1 MTSLELFTVLS
12 GVSAEALSGMEALQ
26 MNIPAAKSHR
36 KPFTRG
42 LLIAAAISILLLLS
56 GCCLYVITRNLNWSK
71 ELEQDLR
78 PYNEATDIGILS
90 KNWMLDEAAIELSAA
105 PPVDGTVE
113 ITCQEWGLNSEGT
126 LNIGTEYWIEKWN
139 GKTYEEIPTLD
150 KTPWILPEQ
159 QVICGTESHWMVN
172 YREKYGELEPGNYRI
187 GLMVSK
193 MGQSGELSELG
204 CFAKFRVQETNLV
217 PYLEKFNQ
225 AYTALINTEAY
236 HILVTDYYHN
246 QMGDNPVEYEARRE
260 EIWKSGND
268 YLETTAVQWLNQ
280 EDFDDSSAG
289 GALMLRSGVGYSV
302 DWAEGGALDQPI
314 SWETLDFVKENSFT
328 LWNIMYEGVYQS
340 AVDVENL
347 DGQLNIMKA
356 HDYGGDI
363 GTEYFEIRAFFDSE
377 GNITRLESAKI
388 PGLTYSEEDRILW
401 DTVEVLPISPEEAA
415 ALMQSIDLTNASPFS
430 FAEDKQQIEAN
441 GYVVKTD
448 GFHNTTAQGQVNI
461 ESAEQLARAEITS
474 KSNIV
479 RVCRDQ
485 DAGIWKV
492 TFTYSQDDS
501 IYYAVYMDNTG
512 VTQMVVSK

>member
-1 MTSLELFTVLS
+1 MTSLELFTTLS
-12 GVSAEALSGMEALQ
+12 GISSDALSGMEELQ
-26 MNIPAAKSHR
+26 MNVPTSASRR
-36 KPFTRG
+36 KPVTRY
-42 LLIAAAISILLLLS
+42 LLIAAIVSILLLLS

-71 ELEQDLR
+71 ELELDLR
-78 PYNEATDIGILS
+78 PYNEDTGIGILS
-90 KNWMLDEAAIELSAA
+90 KNWMLDEAAVNLSAA

-126 LNIGTEYWIEKWN
+126 LNIGAEYWIEKWN

-159 QVICGTESHWMVN
+159 QVICGTESSWTVN
-172 YREKYGELEPGNYRI
+172 YREKYGDLEPGNYRI

-193 MGQSGELSELG
+193 AGQEGEPASLG

-225 AYTALINTEAY
+225 AYMALKSAEAY

-280 EDFDDSSAG
+280 EDFDDPSAG

-302 DWAEGGALDQPI
+302 IWAEGGALDQPT
-314 SWETLDFVKENSFT
+314 SWEALDFVKENNFT
-328 LWNIMYEGVYQS
+328 LWNIMYEDVYQS
-340 AVDVENL
+340 AVDVEHL
-347 DGQLNIMKA
+347 DGQFNIMEA
-356 HDYGGDI
+356 HDYAGDI
-363 GTEYFEIRAFFDSE
+363 ETVYFEIRVFFDSD

-388 PGLTYSEEDRILW
+388 PGLTYSEEDRVIW

-415 ALMQSIDLTNASPFS
+415 QLIQSVDVTHPASFS
-430 FAEDKQQIEAN
+430 FAEDKKQMEEDGLA
-441 GYVVKTD
+441 VKTE
-448 GFHNTTAQGQVNI
+448 GFRNTVAQKQVTI
-461 ESAEQLARAEITS
+461 DSATQLAKAEVSS
-474 KSNIV
+474 KANIIKV
-479 RVCRDQ
+479 FYDK
-485 DAGIWKV
+485 DENLWKV
-492 TFTYSQDDS
+492 TFTYSQDDN
-501 IYYAVYMDNTG
+501 IYYAVYMDNAG
-512 VTQMVVSK
+512 ITQMIVSK

>member
-1 MTSLELFTVLS
+1 MTSMELFTAL
-12 GVSAEALSGMEALQ
+12 GGISAEALSGMEELQ
-26 MNIPAAKSHR
+26 TNAPAPLPHR
-36 KPFTRG
+36 KPIARG
-42 LLIAAAISILLLLS
+42 LLIAAMISLLLLLS

-71 ELEQDLR
+71 ELELDLR
-78 PYNEATDIGILS
+78 PYNEDTGIGCMS
-90 KNWMLDEAAIELSAA
+90 KNWTLDEAAIELSAA
-105 PPVDGTVE
+105 PPVDGQVE

-126 LNIGTEYWIEKWN
+126 LTIGTEYWIEKWN

-150 KTPWILPEQ
+150 EKPWIVPQQ
-159 QVICGTESHWMVN
+159 QVICGTESSWKVD
-172 YREKYGELEPGNYRI
+172 YREKYGDLKPGNYRI

-193 MGQSGELSELG
+193 ESQSGEPAELG
-204 CFAKFRVQETNLV
+204 CFAKFRIQETDLV

-225 AYTALINTEAY
+225 AYTALINAEAY
-236 HILVTDYYHN
+236 HILVTDFYHN

-314 SWETLDFVKENSFT
+314 SWKTLDFVKENNFT
-328 LWNIMYEGVYQS
+328 LWNIMYEDVYQS

-347 DGQLNIMKA
+347 DGQLNIMEA

-377 GNITRLESAKI
+377 GNITRLECAKI

-401 DTVEVLPISPEEAA
+401 DTVEVLPIFPEEAA
-415 ALMQSIDLTNASPFS
+415 QLIQSVDVTHPVPFS
-430 FAEDKQQIEAN
+430 FAEDQKQMEEN
-441 GYVVKTD
+441 GLAVKTEN
-448 GFHNTTAQGQVNI
+448 FHNTVAQEQITIG
-461 ESAEQLARAEITS
+461 SAIQLAKAEVTS
-474 KSNIV
+474 KANIIKV
-479 RVCRDQ
+479 FYDK
-485 DAGIWKV
+485 DAKLWKV

-512 VTQMVVSK
+512 ITQLIVSK

>member
-1 MTSLELFTVLS
+1 MTSFELFRSLS
-12 GVSAEALSGMEALQ
+12 DIRTEALAGMEALQ
-26 MNIPAAKSHR
+26 MKTPTPLPRR
-36 KPFTRG
+36 KPITRG
-42 LLIAAAISILLLLS
+42 LLIAAMVSILLLLS

-71 ELEQDLR
+71 ELELDLR
-78 PYNEATDIGILS
+78 PYNEGTDIGILS

-126 LNIGTEYWIEKWN
+126 LNIGAEYWIEKWN

-150 KTPWILPEQ
+150 KTSWILPEQ
-159 QVICGTESHWMVN
+159 QVICGTKSSWTVN
-172 YREKYGELEPGNYRI
+172 YREKYGDLEPGNYRI

-193 MGQSGELSELG
+193 EGQSGELNELG

-225 AYTALINTEAY
+225 AYTALINAEAY

-302 DWAEGGALDQPI
+302 RWAEGGAWDQPI
-314 SWETLDFVKENSFT
+314 SWQTLDFVTETNFT
-328 LWNIMYEGVYQS
+328 LWNIMYEDVYQS
-340 AVDVENL
+340 AVDVEHL
-347 DGQLNIMKA
+347 DGQLNIMEA

-363 GTEYFEIRAFFDSE
+363 GTEYFEIRAFFDSDE
-377 GNITRLESAKI
+377 NLTKLECAKI

-401 DTVEVLPISPEEAA
+401 ITVKVLPISPEEAA
-415 ALMQSIDLTNASPFS
+415 QLIQSVDVTHPVPFS
-430 FAEDKQQIEAN
+430 FAEDQKQMEEDGLA
-441 GYVVKTD
+441 VKTE
-448 GFHNTTAQGQVNI
+448 GFHNTAAQEQVTI
-461 ESAEQLARAEITS
+461 DSATQLAKAEVTS
-474 KSNIV
+474 KANIIKV
-479 RVCRDQ
+479 FYDK
-485 DAGIWKV
+485 DAKLWKV
-492 TFTYSQDDS
+492 TFTYSQDDN
-501 IYYAVYMDNTG
+501 IYYAVYLDDAGITKMI
-512 VTQMVVSK
+512 VSK